1 MKQLIFASN
10 NRHKAD
16 EIRSLLN
23 NRFDIITLKEAGI
36 EIDIPEP
43 HDTLAKNASEKSS
56 VIFQLT
62 GKDCFSEDSGLEV
75 EALHGAPGVKSARY
89 AGEASDAIQNNALLL
104 HNMKNISNRK
114 AVFKTVISL
123 IIDGNEYLFE
133 GACRGSIA
141 SAPSGTGGFGYD
153 PLFIPDGYDQT
164 FATLGLDVKSSISH
178 RKKAVEQM
186 NAFLKKIA

>member
-16 EIRSLLN
+16 EIRALLN

-43 HDTLAKNASEKSS
+43 HETLAKNASEKSS

-75 EALHGAPGVKSARY
+75 EGLNGAPGVKSARY
-89 AGEASDAIQNNALLL
+89 AGDTSDATQNNALLL
-104 HNMKNISNRK
+104 HNMKNISNRN

-133 GACRGSIA
+133 GTCSGKIA
-141 SAPSGTGGFGYD
+141 LTPSGTGGFGYD

-164 FATLGLDVKSSISH
+164 FAILGLDVKSAISH
-178 RKKAVEQM
+178 RKKAVDQM
-186 NAFLKKIA
+186 NAFLKTIA

>member
-16 EIRSLLN
+16 EIRALLN

-36 EIDIPEP
+36 AIDIPEP
-43 HDTLAKNASEKSS
+43 HDTLEKNASEKSS
-56 VIFQLT
+56 VIFKLT

-75 EALHGAPGVKSARY
+75 EALNGAPGVKSARY
-89 AGEASDAIQNNALLL
+89 AGVHANANENNELLIQ
-104 HNMKNISNRK
+104 NMKNMSNRN

-123 IIDGNEYLFE
+123 IINGNEYFFE
-133 GACRGSIA
+133 GTCSGKIA
-141 SAPSGTGGFGYD
+141 LTPSGTGGFGYD
-153 PLFIPDGYDQT
+153 PLFIPDGYDHT
-164 FATLGLDVKSSISH
+164 FATLGLDVKSAISH

-186 NAFLKKIA
+186 NAFLKTIL